1 MNRRSFMAALLAL
14 PFVPVAAKQAKARIN
29 VAWAAASAPN
39 GFAAIWG
46 LAAAGEPAASFTV
59 DVPSTMLRPNPV
71 VDQSFEESCP
81 RPMADIPYRTGSE
94 LSDQAPPEKAG
105 LIFSV
110 DARPSWPK

>member
-59 DVPSTMLRPNPV
+59 DVPSTTLRPNTG
-71 VDQSFEESCP
+71 VDRAYEGSSHRQMVSILTPDGSVELVPRLHRKVILQNGILFE
-81 RPMADIPYRTGSE
+81 
-94 LSDQAPPEKAG
+94 QA
-105 LIFSV
+105 
-110 DARPSWPK
+110 